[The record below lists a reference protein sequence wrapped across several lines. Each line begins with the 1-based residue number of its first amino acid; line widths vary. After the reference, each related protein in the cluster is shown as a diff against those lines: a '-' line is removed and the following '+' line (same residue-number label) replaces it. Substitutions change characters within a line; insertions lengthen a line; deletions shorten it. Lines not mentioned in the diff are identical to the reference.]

1 MSQAGSWIREAY
13 QRHRLVLDAL
23 GVVLF
28 SVLIA
33 ALGVGGSWRFMPLA
47 IEGLSSWATL
57 LTVLPAAVFMLTKRR
72 APLFSLIG
80 ASVVFTVDLLT
91 VGGIGPLLVLLDVLW
106 FMAFQ
111 ASPAVRRRLLWA
123 IVIAV
128 IVIFAGALL
137 MARMPFPVALLTA
150 AQFGAIFGTDYW
162 WAVAMAQANELAEL
176 HRQRADA
183 AAEAAERDRE
193 EAIREERE
201 TMAKELHDVVAG
213 HVLAMAIRAE
223 AALSTA
229 PAQERDR
236 AALQAVRDAGLDA
249 HRALRSMITVLR
261 HGEGDPLSTPRLADL
276 DAIID
281 DARRSGL
288 QVTAVLEAVTP
299 LSSAAEQTVVRT
311 IREALV
317 NCARHASGAEVDVL
331 LATEDEA
338 VRVRVISRGGTSFTV
353 PGYSGSG
360 WGLSMLKE
368 RVGMLGGTLHAGPI
382 ARGWSVDAVLPRE
395 VAA

>member
-1 MSQAGSWIREAY
+1 
-13 QRHRLVLDAL
+13 
-23 GVVLF
+23 
-28 SVLIA
+28 
-33 ALGVGGSWRFMPLA
+33 
-47 IEGLSSWATL
+47 
-57 LTVLPAAVFMLTKRR
+57 
-72 APLFSLIG
+72 
-80 ASVVFTVDLLT
+80 
-91 VGGIGPLLVLLDVLW
+91 
-106 FMAFQ
+106 
-111 ASPAVRRRLLWA
+111 
-123 IVIAV
+123 
-128 IVIFAGALL
+128 
-137 MARMPFPVALLTA
+137 
-150 AQFGAIFGTDYW
+150 
-162 WAVAMAQANELAEL
+162 
-176 HRQRADA
+176 
-183 AAEAAERDRE
+183 
-193 EAIREERE
+193 
-201 TMAKELHDVVAG
+201 
-213 HVLAMAIRAE
+213 
-223 AALSTA
+223 
-229 PAQERDR
+229 
-236 AALQAVRDAGLDA
+236 
-249 HRALRSMITVLR
+249 RSMITVLR